1 MFLGYKRTVLILYL
15 EKEQTQLL
23 LQAGGS
29 TYATAQLQKASV
41 DPEPSQVIKDCL
53 NYLIR
58 HESGIYSSYSSKNT
72 VNVELAIKWNS
83 LALWEKAAS
92 GCGFKADPL
101 KFGWEKIVTAWD
113 KFGFQALRPS

>member
-23 LQAGGS
+23 LEAGGPS
-29 TYATAQLQKASV
+29 YATAQLQKASV
-41 DPEPSQVIKDCL
+41 DPEPSQDIEDCL
-53 NYLIR
+53 NYLIK
-58 HESGIYSSYSSKNT
+58 HESGIYNTYSPRNPAS
-72 VNVELAIKWNS
+72 VELAIKWNN

-92 GCGFKADPL
+92 GRGFKADPL